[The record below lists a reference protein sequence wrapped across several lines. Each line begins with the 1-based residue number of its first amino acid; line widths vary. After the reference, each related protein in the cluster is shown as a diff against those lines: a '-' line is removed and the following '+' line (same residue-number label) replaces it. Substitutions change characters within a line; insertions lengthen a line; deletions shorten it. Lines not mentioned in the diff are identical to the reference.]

1 MNFVSVYVMVNFAAV
16 VDLGAVMLII
26 GDGGAVNFVAFGL
39 HKDIKKD
46 I

>member
-1 MNFVSVYVMVNFAAV
+1 MNFVSVYVMVTFAPV

-26 GDGGAVNFVAFGL
+26 GDDAAVNVVALGL
-39 HKDIKKD
+39 HKDIMKD

>member
-1 MNFVSVYVMVNFAAV
+1 MNFVRVYAMVTFAPM

-26 GDGGAVNFVAFGL
+26 GNDAAVNVVAL
-39 HKDIKKD
+39 WPHKDIKKD